1 MLALLSY
8 IESLSGKR
16 NLIAFAVLAVLSV
29 TALDLTMLARNAFE
43 TFIQKQAATYSEP
56 KAKGEADVAT
66 ATAREKEAQ
75 AQLAAE
81 VAANAKLRQQMEAL
95 LAQWAAR
102 EKNAQAR
109 TAEEVAG
116 NAKLRQMEETLKIQQ
131 ERLKTAEDAITA
143 GAIAKNSGALQ
154 LALAE
159 KAREE
164 GRKAAAD
171 ADLAE
176 AKAVQEAVIA
186 KAFNPNFR
194 TSQEAAAAPEGSGKR
209 TQPVSPADGVRAA
222 FEAKIRAFNQLSG
235 GTDNPAS
242 AQNASAA
249 SGNGGRRM
257 YEVNL
262 CAADRLMGHASIT
275 DGIGCHDKPAE
286 QQPVPRDSIGGRRFE
301 QNLAAA
307 DRLTGG
313 TGDPLHNGILAKAEP
328 LAAAAHDKQ
337 IEEDCKRRLAGFA
350 TMKDH
355 AAIAVTP
362 NSGCSWT
369 AGQPTKQAAV
379 AVVMNQ
385 CAKANVKTCSI
396 AFAR

>member
-1 MLALLSY
+1 MLALLNY
-8 IESLSGKR
+8 IQSLLGKR
-16 NLIAFAVLAVLSV
+16 NLIAFLVLATLCAI
-29 TALDLTMLARNAFE
+29 ALELTGVARNAFE
-43 TFIQKQAATYSEP
+43 TFIQKQAATFAEQ

-81 VAANAKLRQQMEAL
+81 VAANAKFRQLAEAQ
-95 LAQWAAR
+95 LAGAGAR
-102 EKNAQAR
+102 EKEFQAQLAAEVAANAKFRQLAEAQLAQASAR
-109 TAEEVAG
+109 EKEA
-116 NAKLRQMEETLKIQQ
+116 M
-131 ERLKTAEDAITA
+131 AITA
-143 GAIAKNSGALQ
+143 AAIASNSPERQ
-154 LALAE
+154 RAE
-159 KAREE
+159 A
-164 GRKAAAD
+164 RKAIAD
-171 ADLAE
+171 ADLAA

-222 FEAKIRAFNQLSG
+222 FEAKIRALNQLAG

-249 SGNGGRRM
+249 SDNVGRRM
-257 YEVNL
+257 YEVNV
-262 CAADRLMGHASIT
+262 CAADRLMGHKSIF
-275 DGIGCHDKPAE
+275 DGLLGCKEKPAE
-286 QQPVPRDSIGGRRFE
+286 QQPAPRDSIGGRRFE
-301 QNLAAA
+301 QNWAAA
-307 DRLTGG
+307 NRLAGG
-313 TGDPLHNGILAKAEP
+313 TGDPAHDGIFAKAEP
-328 LAAAAHDKQ
+328 LAADAHDKQ
-337 IEEDCKRRLAGFA
+337 IEQDCKRRLARFD

-362 NSGCSWT
+362 NGGCSWT
-369 AGQPTKQAAV
+369 AGQPTKQVAV

-385 CAKANVKTCSI
+385 CAKANVRTCSI

>member
-1 MLALLSY
+1 MLALLNY
-8 IESLSGKR
+8 VQSLLGKR
-16 NLIAFAVLAVLSV
+16 NLVAFIVLAALSA
-29 TALDLTMLARNAFE
+29 TALELTSLARNAFE
-43 TFIQKQAATYSEP
+43 TFIQKQAATFAEQ

-81 VAANAKLRQQMEAL
+81 VAANAKFRQLAEAQ
-95 LAQWAAR
+95 LAGAGAR
-102 EKNAQAR
+102 EKEFQAQLAAEVAANAKFRQLAEAQLAQASAR
-109 TAEEVAG
+109 EKEA
-116 NAKLRQMEETLKIQQ
+116 M
-131 ERLKTAEDAITA
+131 AITA
-143 GAIAKNSGALQ
+143 AAIASNSPERQ
-154 LALAE
+154 RAE
-159 KAREE
+159 A
-164 GRKAAAD
+164 RKAIAD
-171 ADLAE
+171 ADLAA

-194 TSQEAAAAPEGSGKR
+194 TSQEAAAAEGSGKR

-222 FEAKIRAFNQLSG
+222 FETKIRTVDRLAG

-249 SGNGGRRM
+249 SDNVGRRM

-262 CAADRLMGHASIT
+262 CAADRLMGHKSIF
-275 DGIGCHDKPAE
+275 DGLLGCKEKPAE
-286 QQPVPRDSIGGRRFE
+286 QQPAPRDSIGGRMFDLSTSAANR
-301 QNLAAA
+301 LA
-307 DRLTGG
+307 GG
-313 TGDPLHNGILAKAEP
+313 TGDPAHDGIFAKPETQ
-328 LAAAAHDKQ
+328 AADAHDKQ
-337 IEEDCKRRLAGFA
+337 IEQDCKRRLARFD

-362 NSGCSWT
+362 NGGCSWT
-369 AGQPTKQAAV
+369 AGQPTKQVAV

-396 AFAR
+396 ALAR